1 MNNSMRNKIAIILK
15 DSGLIR
21 IRKSA
26 FIGRD
31 FVEKKGNDG
40 IDIFPYI
47 GDTESIAFNSDKIKT

>member
-31 FVEKKGNDG
+31 FVKKKGNDG

-47 GDTESIAFNSDKIKT
+47 GDT